1 VRARTLSALV
11 IVPLVVVALLAGAVG
26 IALLVLVLAAL
37 AGREVEALLRAAGR
51 PVVAGGVAAGAVLLV
66 VVAALPAVLGSQLL
80 GRSEQ
85 PMKIAAA
92 VGRIDGLAVV
102 GIVAAALAAVALT
115 RRDPAEGFAAWSS
128 TAFGAVYV
136 GFLGSVVLLAA
147 GSGDPPSPEPV
158 FWGERRWPLVLLGA
172 VWAFDTGAFLVGR
185 AVGRRRFFP
194 WISAKKTLEG
204 VAGGL
209 VSATIAVGVILA
221 LSSHPWLEAM
231 VIGPLVGA
239 AAQAGDLAESMLK
252 RAAGAKDSGALIP
265 GHGGVLDRIDSFL
278 LAAPVLAAYVAL
290 VHP

>member
-1 VRARTLSALV
+1 MRARTLSALV
-11 IVPLVVVALLAGAVG
+11 IVPLVVVAFLVGAVG

-51 PVVAGGVAAGAVLLV
+51 PVVAGGVVAGAALLV
-66 VVAALPAVLGSQLL
+66 VVAAVPAALGSQLL

-85 PMKIAAA
+85 ALDLAAA

-102 GIVAAALAAVALT
+102 GIMAAALAAVT
-115 RRDPAEGFAAWSS
+115 FIRRDPADGFAAWSS
-128 TAFGAVYV
+128 TVFGAAYV
-136 GFLGSVVLLAA
+136 GLLGGVVLLAA
-147 GSGDPPSPEPV
+147 ASSDPPSFERV
-158 FWGERRWPLVLLGA
+158 FWPERRWPLVLVGA

-194 WISAKKTLEG
+194 WISAKTVEG
-204 VAGGL
+204 VVGGL
-209 VSATIAVGVILA
+209 VSATIGIGVILA
-221 LSSHPWLEAM
+221 LSSHPWAEAI
-231 VIGPLVGA
+231 VLGPLVGA

-252 RAAGAKDSGALIP
+252 RAAGAKDSGSLIP